1 MPEVKNPGEHK
12 NSTSS
17 EARERWESKRV
28 APALKRGGERRKNF
42 AITSGI
48 EIKREYNPEDLNGFD
63 FLNDL
68 GFPGEYP
75 FTRGVQPTMYRGR
88 LWTMRQYAGFG
99 DAEESNRRYRY
110 LFANG
115 QTGLSVA
122 FDLPTQMGRDSDHPL
137 VRGEV
142 GRVGVSI
149 QSIADMEMLLAEL
162 PLDKISTSMT
172 INATASTLLALY
184 LVAAERRGVSWD
196 KLNGTIQNDILKEYI
211 ARGTYIYPPR
221 GSMRIITDIFAFASG
236 EVPNWNTI
244 SISGYHIREAGST
257 AAQELAFTL
266 ADGVAYVEAALKAGL
281 KVDDFA
287 SRLSFF
293 FNVHNNFFEEI
304 AKFRAARRLWARIM
318 KDRFK
323 AQDERSM
330 MVRFH
335 SQTAGSTLTAQQV
348 DNNVVRVTL
357 QALAA
362 VLGGT
367 QSLHTNSKDEALAL
381 PTESSALLA
390 LRTQQVIA
398 HESGVTETVDPLGG
412 SYYVE
417 ALTNEIEQKALEY
430 LSKIDDFGGAVEAI
444 ERGYMQREIQNAAFT
459 YQREIESKERIIVGV
474 NDFTSGDEPPS
485 DILKVNPAIEEKQR
499 ARIAKIRTER
509 DQVAANRALMHIE
522 ETARGDGNLMPAII
536 DAVRAYGTL
545 GEIADAMRRVF
556 GEYRPAN
563 SL

>member
-1 MPEVKNPGEHK
+1 MPEDKSTIAGARKN
-12 NSTSS
+12 
-17 EARERWESKRV
+17 WEEKKV
-28 APALKRGGERRKNF
+28 APAIKRGRERRERF
-42 AITSGI
+42 ATNSGI
-48 EIKREYNPEDLNGFD
+48 DIKREYDPEDLNGFD

-122 FDLPTQMGRDSDHPL
+122 FDLPTQMGRDADHPL
-137 VRGEV
+137 ARGEV

-149 QSIADMEMLLAEL
+149 CALHDMETLLDQL
-162 PLDKISTSMT
+162 PLDKIATSS
-172 INATASTLLALY
+172 ILLALY
-184 LVAAERRGVSWD
+184 LVAAERRGVGWD
-196 KLNGTIQNDILKEYI
+196 KLNGTIQNDVLKEYV

-221 GSMRIITDIFAFASG
+221 GSMRIITDIFAFATK

-266 ADGVAYVEAALKAGL
+266 ADGIAYVEAALKAGL
-281 KVDDFA
+281 KIDAFA

-318 KDRFK
+318 KDRF
-323 AQDERSM
+323 AATDERSM
-330 MVRFH
+330 MMRFH
-335 SQTAGSTLTAQQV
+335 AQTAGSTLTAQQV
-348 DNNVVRVTL
+348 DNNIVRVTL

-362 VLGGT
+362 VLGGA

-381 PTESSALLA
+381 PSEHSALLA

-398 HESGVTETVDPLGG
+398 HEADVTDTIDPLGG
-412 SYYVE
+412 SYFVE
-417 ALTNEIEQKALEY
+417 SLTHEIEKKALEY
-430 LSKIDDFGGAVEAI
+430 LGRIDDLGGAVAAI
-444 ERGYMQREIQNAAFT
+444 ERGYMQREIQNAAFI
-459 YQREIESKERIIVGV
+459 YQREIETKSRIIVGV
-474 NDFTSGDEPPS
+474 NEFTGGGEPPGE
-485 DILKVNPAIEEKQR
+485 ILRVKPELEEKQR
-499 ARIAKIRTER
+499 ASVARVRAER
-509 DQVAANRALMHIE
+509 NA
-522 ETARGDGNLMPAII
+522 ETAKKALARVESAARDGDNLMPPIV
-536 DAVRAYGTL
+536 DAVRGWCTL
-545 GEIADAMRRVF
+545 GEISDAMRKVF
-556 GEYRPAN
+556 GEYSPVNTA
-563 SL
+563 